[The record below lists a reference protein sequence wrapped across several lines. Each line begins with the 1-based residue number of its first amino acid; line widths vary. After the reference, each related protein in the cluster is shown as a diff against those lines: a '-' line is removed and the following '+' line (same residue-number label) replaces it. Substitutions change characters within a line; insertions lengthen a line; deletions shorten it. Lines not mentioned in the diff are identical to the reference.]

1 MAAMESLSSWPPHAN
16 SQPEPPM
23 AQAPKPRVVIFN
35 PLVPRERV
43 GNVMMSPPCG
53 VNVCSWSP
61 INADAELSFQGVRMT
76 TSLSVPDS
84 APQTS
89 PGRPESWRTSALPL
103 GSGKDSNRSVV
114 GSKRTKAFAPKSL
127 THTLS

>member
-1 MAAMESLSSWPPHAN
+1 MAAREAASSCGPQPKDQPP
-16 SQPEPPM
+16 PPM

-43 GNVMMSPPCG
+43 GNVMMSPPFDVD
-53 VNVCSWSP
+53 VNVCSWSH
-61 INADAELSFQGVRMT
+61 INADAELSFQYVRIT

-89 PGRPESWRTSALPL
+89 PGRPKSWRT
-103 GSGKDSNRSVV
+103 
-114 GSKRTKAFAPKSL
+114 
-127 THTLS
+127 